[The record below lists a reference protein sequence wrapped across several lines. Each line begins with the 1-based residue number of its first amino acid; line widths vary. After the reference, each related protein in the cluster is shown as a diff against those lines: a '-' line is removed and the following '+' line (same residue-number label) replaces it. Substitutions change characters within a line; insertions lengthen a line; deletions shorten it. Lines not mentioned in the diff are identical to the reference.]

1 MCRSSRQRCL
11 AGAASAVLVLLMSEC
26 LWYAL
31 QVRSRQESVVA
42 GLLAHRGYEVFL
54 PVYSSSRRMSDRV
67 KIYET
72 PLFPGYVFSRFALG
86 ERGRLIVTTPGVAHI
101 VKFGGRPAALHQD
114 EINAIR
120 TIVRSGLPALT
131 CDLIEPGAKV
141 FIESGPLAGI
151 EGILLQRKSES
162 QLVVSIPLL
171 RRSLAVVV
179 DTSWIAS
186 KRVASAA

>member
-1 MCRSSRQRCL
+1 
-11 AGAASAVLVLLMSEC
+11 MSEC

-31 QVRSRQESVVA
+31 QVRPRQEHFVA
-42 GLLAHRGYEVFL
+42 GLLANRGYEVFL

-67 KIYET
+67 KIHET
-72 PLFPGYVFSRFALG
+72 PLFPGYIFCRFALG
-86 ERGRLIVTTPGVAHI
+86 AGGRLIVTTPGVAHI
-101 VKFGGRPAALHQD
+101 VKFGGRPATLHQD

-131 CDLIEPGAKV
+131 CDLILEPGAKV